1 MLMERALLALAAA
14 FVLAALLGRP
24 LIAVLHYLKF
34 GQTIREDGPKRH
46 LVKSG
51 TPTMGGV
58 IFLLPF
64 VLVSLVLAGASQTV
78 LLFVG
83 AVLLFGLIGLADD
96 GIIIV
101 LHRSLGLTA
110 KQKLLLQFIFAF
122 LFVYLAERFLGRGT
136 DLIFPIIGW
145 KWELSGW
152 YYPLIA
158 TYMVFITNAVNLTDG
173 LDGLAGGIS
182 FQVLLAYVLIC
193 LLALPQLPAPGVDY
207 AGLALSAGALA
218 GGVLGFLLY
227 NKYPAKVFMGDTG
240 SLALGAAVFALAVL
254 TKTEVVFVLLGLV
267 YIAEACSVM
276 LQVASFKLFG
286 RRIFRM
292 SPLHH
297 HFEMGGWSETRIVRT
312 FWTVSAVCVL
322 AGLLLLVLS

>member
-1 MLMERALLALAAA
+1 MERALLALAAA
-14 FVLAALLGRP
+14 FLLAALLGRP

-34 GQTIREDGPKRH
+34 GQTVREDGPKRH

-51 TPTMGGV
+51 TPTMGGI

-64 VLVSLVLAGASQTV
+64 VLVALLLAGGSLTV
-78 LLFVG
+78 ALFVG
-83 AVLLFGLIGLADD
+83 TVLLFGLIGLLDD

-110 KQKLLLQFIFAF
+110 RQKLLLQFVFAF
-122 LFVYLAERFLGRGT
+122 LFVYLAERYLGRGT
-136 DLIFPIIGW
+136 ELIFPLTGW
-145 KWELSGW
+145 KWQLGAW
-152 YYPLIA
+152 YYPIIA
-158 TYMVFITNAVNLTDG
+158 TYMVFIANAVNLTDG

-182 FQVLLAYVLIC
+182 FQVLLAYMLIC
-193 LLALPQLPAPGVDY
+193 LVALPQLPAPGVDY
-207 AGLALSAGALA
+207 AGLALAAGALA

-227 NKYPAKVFMGDTG
+227 NRYPAKVFMGDTG

-267 YIAEACSVM
+267 YIAEAVSVM

-297 HFEMGGWSETRIVRT
+297 HFEMCGWSETRIVAT
-312 FWTVSAVCVL
+312 FWTVSAVAVL
-322 AGLLLLVLS
+322 LGLLLLALS

>member
-1 MLMERALLALAAA
+1 MNEALLALVSA
-14 FVLAALLGRP
+14 FVLAAIIGRP
-24 LIAVLHYLKF
+24 LIAILHDLKF

-64 VLVSLVLAGASQTV
+64 ALVALLGGHSSSAV

-83 AVLLFGLIGLADD
+83 AVIMFALIGLVDD
-96 GIIIV
+96 GIIIM

-110 KQKLLLQFIFAF
+110 KQKLVLQFLFAF
-122 LFVYLAERFLGRGT
+122 VFIYLAEAWLGRGT
-136 DLIFPIIGW
+136 DLIVPLIGVH
-145 KWELSGW
+145 WELGW
-152 YYPLIA
+152 LFYPLVA
-158 TYMVFITNAVNLTDG
+158 TAMVFIVNAVNLTDG

-182 FQVLLAYVLIC
+182 FLVLLAYMMIC
-193 LLALPQLPAPGVDY
+193 LVAALQPPAVGIDYPGL
-207 AGLALSAGALA
+207 GLAAGALA

-227 NKYPAKVFMGDTG
+227 NRYPAKVFMGDTG
-240 SLALGAAVFALAVL
+240 SLALGAAVFALAIL
-254 TKTEVVFVLLGLV
+254 TKTEFVFILLGLV
-267 YIAEACSVM
+267 YIVEAVSVM

-286 RRIFRM
+286 RRIFKM

-297 HFEMGGWSETRIVRT
+297 HFEMCGWSEIRIVSV
-312 FWTVSAVCVL
+312 FWTVAAISVL
-322 AGLLLLVLS
+322 CGLLILALS

>member
-1 MLMERALLALAAA
+1 MNKALLALAAA
-14 FVLAALLGRP
+14 FLLAVILGRP
-24 LIAVLHYLKF
+24 MIAALHYLKF
-34 GQTIREDGPKRH
+34 GQTIRTDGPKRH

-51 TPTMGGV
+51 TPTMGGL

-64 VLVSLVLAGASQTV
+64 AAVALYLGGSSQAV
-78 LLFVG
+78 VIFVG
-83 AVLLFGLIGLADD
+83 TVLLFGLIGLVDD

-110 KQKLLLQFIFAF
+110 RQKLLLQFLFAF
-122 LFVYLAERFLGRGT
+122 VFVYLAEHLLGRGT
-136 DLIFPIIGW
+136 DVIFPITGW
-145 KWELSGW
+145 KWQLGW
-152 YYPLIA
+152 WFYPLLA
-158 TYMVFITNAVNLTDG
+158 TYMVFIVNAVNLTDG

-182 FQVLLAYVLIC
+182 FQVLLAYLLIC
-193 LLALPQLPAPGVDY
+193 LVAALQPPALGIDYPGLGI
-207 AGLALSAGALA
+207 AAGALA

-267 YIAEACSVM
+267 YIVEALSVM

-286 RRIFRM
+286 RRIFKM

-297 HFEMGGWSETRIVRT
+297 HFEMCGWAETRIVAA
-312 FWTVSAVCVL
+312 FWTAAAVGIV
-322 AGLLLLVLS
+322 AGLLLLTLD

>member
-1 MLMERALLALAAA
+1 MNKALLALAAA
-14 FVLAALLGRP
+14 FLLAVILGRP
-24 LIAVLHYLKF
+24 MIAALHYLKF
-34 GQTIREDGPKRH
+34 GQTIRTDGPKRH

-51 TPTMGGV
+51 TPTMGGL

-64 VLVSLVLAGASQTV
+64 AAVALYLGGRSQAV
-78 LLFVG
+78 VIFVG
-83 AVLLFGLIGLADD
+83 TVLLFGLIGLVDD

-110 KQKLLLQFIFAF
+110 RQKLLLQFLFAF
-122 LFVYLAERFLGRGT
+122 VFVYLAEHLLGRGT
-136 DLIFPIIGW
+136 DVIFPITGW
-145 KWELSGW
+145 KLQLGW
-152 YYPLIA
+152 WFYPLLA
-158 TYMVFITNAVNLTDG
+158 TYMVFIVNAVNLTDG

-182 FQVLLAYVLIC
+182 FQVLLAYLLIC
-193 LLALPQLPAPGVDY
+193 LVAALQPPALGIDYPGLGI
-207 AGLALSAGALA
+207 AAGALA

-267 YIAEACSVM
+267 YIVEALSVM

-286 RRIFRM
+286 RRIFKM

-297 HFEMGGWSETRIVRT
+297 HFEMCGWAETRIVAA
-312 FWTVSAVCVL
+312 FWTAAAVGIV
-322 AGLLLLVLS
+322 AGLLLLTLD